1 MAHSGSHKP
10 AAGQG
15 DAVSLDV
22 NTPRGQLSVAH
33 EKVAVEIFNRNFPD
47 YVYLETPKDLPADID
62 AILTHKGEMRQVVET
77 KCRYDCDL
85 NKFMGQ
91 YRGQWLVTH
100 DKIVRAMAVA
110 KSLQVGVMGFL
121 YIVPSQT
128 LLVQPLVSK
137 EGHFLTP
144 LTIKTTQTQATVNGG
159 KATRSNA
166 FIDMTNARFL
176 K

>member
-1 MAHSGSHKP
+1 MN
-10 AAGQG
+10 
-15 DAVSLDV
+15 LDIS
-22 NTPRGQLSVAH
+22 TPRGQLSVVH
-33 EKVAVEIFNRNFPD
+33 EKSAVEIFNRNFPE

-62 AILTHKGEMRQVVET
+62 AILTLKGEMRQVVET

-85 NKFMGQ
+85 GKFMGQ
-91 YRGQWLVTH
+91 YKGQWLVTH

-110 KSLQVGVMGFL
+110 KSLQIGLMGFL

-128 LLVQPLVSK
+128 LLVQELVNK

-144 LTIKTTQTQATVNGG
+144 LTIETTQTQATINGG
-159 KATRSNA
+159 KAVRSNA